1 MRNTSSCQCKQT
13 GRQSFEFIGPI
24 SLQPCGQ
31 WSLRVVCGVAA
42 LVDIR
47 SICRELSARFY
58 DAEAGEFIEI

>member
-1 MRNTSSCQCKQT
+1 MRCMGSCPCKQP

-42 LVDIR
+42 LVDVR
-47 SICRELSARFY
+47 AICRELSASFY